1 VADAFRH
8 ELVADPPRV
17 ALATAPG
24 NDSCLTVAIPCTRGT
39 TVEQRALVLAA
50 RDGDHDAF
58 ALLASQALARLDA
71 VARLILRDAD
81 LARDAVQEAM
91 VKAWRDLPGLRDP
104 ERWDAW
110 IHRITVNSAIEAARR
125 RRRRV
130 VEIELLDHDTRM
142 TPDAQ
147 EQVLDRQVLE
157 EALASLEPEQ
167 RALVV
172 LRYYLGLSVPE
183 AADTLG
189 IPLGTAKSRLHRS
202 LLQMRSV
209 VVGPD
214 RAMAPGPGG
223 QA

>member
-1 VADAFRH
+1 
-8 ELVADPPRV
+8 
-17 ALATAPG
+17 
-24 NDSCLTVAIPCTRGT
+24 
-39 TVEQRALVLAA
+39 VEQRALVLAA

-58 ALLASQALARLDA
+58 ALLAGQALARLDA

-104 ERWDAW
+104 GRWDAW
-110 IHRITVNSAIEAARR
+110 VHRITVNSSIEAARR

-130 VEIELLDHDTRM
+130 VEIELLDTDTRT

-183 AADTLG
+183 AAEALG

-202 LLQMRSV
+202 LLHMRSV

-214 RAMAPGPGG
+214 RAVTHGPGD